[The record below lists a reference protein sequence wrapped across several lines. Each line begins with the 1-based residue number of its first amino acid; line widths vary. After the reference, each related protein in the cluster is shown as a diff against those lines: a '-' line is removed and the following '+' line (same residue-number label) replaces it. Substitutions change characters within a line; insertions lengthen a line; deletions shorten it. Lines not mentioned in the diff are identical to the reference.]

1 MLHIPPSLKHKK
13 FFYLWLGQLIS
24 VTGAQMQLWAIFWH
38 INQLNPNPIALGGI
52 GVARILPI
60 IIFSLI
66 GGALADSV
74 DRRKVLFVTQS
85 TAALLALTLG
95 LLTQFGSITI
105 WHIYAIT
112 ALQAVTMAFDA
123 PSRQAL
129 VPNLLPKKD
138 LPNAFSMTFTAAQVG
153 SVLGPALSGVVIA
166 AFGQEAV
173 YYINSMSFVA
183 VIVALI
189 LIGSVPQAFAEK
201 AAGVSVA
208 AIREGFRFIFSKPII
223 FSTMLLDFVAT
234 FFASAHTLMPI
245 IAREVLNV
253 SVVEY
258 GYLSAA
264 PAVGAVLIALVIS
277 QVKEI
282 RRQGQIFL
290 GSVIVFGLATVV
302 FGATRSFIIA
312 WLAIAVTGAADGV
325 STIIRNTIRQLQTPD
340 HVRGR
345 MTSVNQLFFQ
355 GGPQLGEIRAGVL
368 AQLLGAPYAIISGG
382 IGCIVGTVA
391 IAWKWPHL
399 TKYNGDEPMLAGAP
413 ASAPSD

>member
-60 IIFSLI
+60 VIFSLI

-85 TAALLALTLG
+85 AAALLALTLG

-105 WHIYAIT
+105 WHIYVIT
-112 ALQAVTMAFDA
+112 ALQAVTVAFDA

-166 AFGQEAV
+166 VFGQQAV
-173 YYINSMSFVA
+173 YYFNSLSFMA
-183 VIVALI
+183 VIAALVM
-189 LIGSVPQAFAEK
+189 IGSVPQAFAEK
-201 AAGVSVA
+201 AAGVSIA

-245 IAREVLNV
+245 IAKDVLSV

-290 GSVIVFGLATVV
+290 GSVIVFGLATII

-345 MTSVNQLFFQ
+345 MTSVNQIFFQ

-368 AQLLGAPYAIISGG
+368 AQLFGSPYAIISGG
-382 IGCIVGTVA
+382 IGCIIGTLA

-399 TKYNGDEPMLAGAP
+399 TKYNGDEPMLAGTP
-413 ASAPSD
+413 ASAPAD

>member
-105 WHIYAIT
+105 WHIYVLT

-166 AFGQEAV
+166 ALGQEAV
-173 YYINSMSFVA
+173 YYVNSMSFVA
-183 VIVALI
+183 VIAALI
-189 LIGSVPQAFAEK
+189 LIGHVPQAFAEK

-245 IAREVLNV
+245 IAKDVLKV

-368 AQLLGAPYAIISGG
+368 AQLFGAPYAIISGG
-382 IGCIVGTVA
+382 IFCVLGTLA

-413 ASAPSD
+413 AD

>member
-60 IIFSLI
+60 VIFSLI

-105 WHIYAIT
+105 WHIYVVT

-183 VIVALI
+183 VIAALI
-189 LIGSVPQAFAEK
+189 LIGNVPQAFAEK
-201 AAGVSVA
+201 AAGVSIA

-290 GSVIVFGLATVV
+290 GSVIVFGLATVA

-345 MTSVNQLFFQ
+345 MTSVNQIFFQ

-368 AQLLGAPYAIISGG
+368 AQLFGAPYAIISGG
-382 IGCIVGTVA
+382 VFCILGTIA

-399 TKYNGDEPMLAGAP
+399 TKYNGDEPMLAGAS
-413 ASAPSD
+413 ASAPAD

>member
-1 MLHIPPSLKHKK
+1 MHIPPSLKHRK

-60 IIFSLI
+60 VIFSLI

-85 TAALLALTLG
+85 AAALLALTLG

-105 WHIYAIT
+105 WHIYVIT
-112 ALQAVTMAFDA
+112 ALQAVTVAFDA

-153 SVLGPALSGVVIA
+153 SVLGPALSGIVIA

-173 YYINSMSFVA
+173 YYINSISFVA
-183 VIVALI
+183 VIAALI
-189 LIGSVPQAFAEK
+189 LIGHVPQAFAEK

-290 GSVIVFGLATVV
+290 GSVIVFGLATVI

-312 WLAIAVTGAADGV
+312 WLAISVTGAADGV

-340 HVRGR
+340 HIRGR

-355 GGPQLGEIRAGVL
+355 GGPQLGEIRAGLV
-368 AQLLGAPYAIISGG
+368 AQLFGAPYAIISGG
-382 IGCIVGTVA
+382 IGCIIGTLA

-413 ASAPSD
+413 ASAPAD